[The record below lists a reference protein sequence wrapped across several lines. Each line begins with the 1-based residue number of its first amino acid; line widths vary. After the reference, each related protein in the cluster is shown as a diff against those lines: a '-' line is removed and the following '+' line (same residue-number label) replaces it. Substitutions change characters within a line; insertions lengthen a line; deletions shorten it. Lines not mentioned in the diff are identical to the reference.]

1 MNLYCKKAGAAPV
14 IWLGRVRRQIY
25 GAIHIWFTRRGGKY
39 PLLLQRLQP
48 TQPQQLLDSIHCMNF
63 DQPLLPVGVNAE
75 NLEAVLISFIILH
88 MLL

>member
-39 PLLLQRLQP
+39 PPLLQRLQP
-48 TQPQQLLDSIHCMNF
+48 TQPQLLDSTHCMNF
-63 DQPLLPVGVNAE
+63 GVNAE
-75 NLEAVLISFIILH
+75 NLEAVLRFLQF
-88 MLL
+88 